1 MKLLIWYCNNFEY
14 NTTINTIEKYTT
26 EETMCKFSN
35 VLVAFIQVEENDE
48 DNLNNAEKK
57 MVKQIKWAS
66 GKNNT
71 KKILLH
77 SFAHLS
83 DSKAN
88 PEFTKEL
95 LDKAQKRLENADY
108 ETSQTPFGYFLD
120 LKMEAPG
127 YSLARIFKSF

>member
-71 KKILLH
+71 KKIILH

-83 DSKAN
+83 ESKAE
-88 PEFTKEL
+88 PEFTKSLFNNIDERF
-95 LDKAQKRLENADY
+95 KNSGFEV
-108 ETSQTPFGYFLD
+108 EQTPFGYFLD
-120 LKMEAPG
+120 LKIDAPG
-127 YSLARIFKSF
+127 YSLARVFKSF

>member
-14 NTTINTIEKYTT
+14 NTTINTIEKYTIK
-26 EETMCKFSN
+26 ETKCELSN
-35 VLVAFIQVEENDE
+35 VLVAFIQAEENDE
-48 DNLNNAEKK
+48 NNLNSVEKK
-57 MVKQIKWAS
+57 MVKQIKWAAS
-66 GKNNT
+66 KNNT

-83 DSKAN
+83 ESKAK

-95 LDKAQKRLENADY
+95 LDKAQKRIENADY
-108 ETSQTPFGYFLD
+108 VTSQTPFGYFLN